1 MSRPIHVL
9 FVAHDRALLRRGA
22 LMLQQFGIDVTTC
35 ASTSRVA
42 QTIVSSDID
51 LVIAD
56 EQTLG
61 RELAQ
66 IARWKESRQRHLP
79 VFLLRSTSV
88 IPFDDAVAA
97 GIDDF
102 LRHPLS
108 PAEVLTRVRVASRS
122 AEFESRFDAQSWDD
136 ALTGG
141 ASRQAMLDR
150 LASTLKSKTS
160 GREVGLLA
168 MELDFFGSWQA
179 RHGAL
184 AANKVL
190 RDVAALIEQ
199 LGPPGHLACRWETHQ
214 FVVLFT
220 GQTLDA
226 AKGVAEDL
234 RQGVQDLKLTVDE
247 SLTASVG
254 IALGAANDTADA
266 LVERVFQA
274 LDDAKGSGRDCVATH
289 GQYSEERR
297 KWSQQVNGGNPFA
310 ACVARDVMTPFVV
323 ELSSSDTLAYAET
336 LLAQTQLE
344 LLPIVDARGRCSGI
358 VQRDAVREAL
368 AVAAKA
374 KLPVQPFATTD
385 IEQIADAT
393 PFAKVIEHFAEGDHS
408 LLVVHSKEGRARG
421 FIERS
426 HFLSLV
432 KPLDADHFAAESY
445 SPTTDYLVVP
455 DLVLESV

>member
-1 MSRPIHVL
+1 
-9 FVAHDRALLRRGA
+9 
-22 LMLQQFGIDVTTC
+22 MLQQFGIDATTC

-66 IARWKESRQRHLP
+66 VARWKEARQRYLP
-79 VFLLRSTSV
+79 VFLLRSTNATS
-88 IPFDDAVAA
+88 FDDAIAA

-108 PAEVLTRVRVASRS
+108 PAEVLARVRVASRS

-136 ALTGG
+136 SLTGG

-150 LASTLKSKTS
+150 LANTLKSKTS

-168 MELDFFGSWQA
+168 LELDFFESWRQ

-190 RDVAALIEQ
+190 REVAVLIEQ
-199 LGPPGHLACRWETHQ
+199 LGPPGHFACRWETHP
-214 FVVLFT
+214 FVILFT
-220 GQTLDA
+220 GQTLET
-226 AKGVAEDL
+226 AKTVAEDL
-234 RQGVQDLKLTVDE
+234 RQGVQDLKLSVDE
-247 SLTASVG
+247 PLTASIG
-254 IALGAANDTADA
+254 IAMGAAGDTADA
-266 LVERVFQA
+266 LVERVFQT
-274 LDDAKGSGRDCVATH
+274 LDDAKGSGRDCVAAH
-289 GQYSEERR
+289 GQFSDERR

-310 ACVARDVMTPFVV
+310 SCVARDVMTPFVV
-323 ELSSSDTLAYAET
+323 EVSGSDTLAYAET
-336 LLAQTQLE
+336 LLAQMHLE

-358 VQRDAVREAL
+358 VQREAVREAL
-368 AVAAKA
+368 QVAAKA
-374 KLPVQPFATTD
+374 KQPVEQFATTV
-385 IEQIADAT
+385 IAQIVDTT
-393 PFAKVIEHFAEGDHS
+393 PFAKVIEQFAEGDHS
-408 LLVVHSKEGRARG
+408 LLVVHSKEGRVRG
-421 FIERS
+421 YIERS

-432 KPLDADHFAAESY
+432 KPLDCDHFAAESY